1 MASKGDINIG
11 IHQILALSGEGLFD
25 VGHDTSVHFWQA
37 LCSVDIDAEF
47 GSLSVCRYTLR

>member
-1 MASKGDINIG
+1 MASKGDINIR

-37 LCSVDIDAEF
+37 LCPVDIDAEF

>member
-37 LCSVDIDAEF
+37 LCPVDIDAEF